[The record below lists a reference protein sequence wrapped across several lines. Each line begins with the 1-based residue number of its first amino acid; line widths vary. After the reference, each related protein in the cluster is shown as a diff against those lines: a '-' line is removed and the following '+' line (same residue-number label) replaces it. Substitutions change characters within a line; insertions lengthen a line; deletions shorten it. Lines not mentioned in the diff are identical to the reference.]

1 MAAKREISG
10 DKNPA
15 FQGDAVHLSGAAL
28 PSLAW
33 KALDGAD
40 ATHSMGVFWRKVLR
54 SRRTRRRRVD
64 DVKAQCNHVLRGGEA
79 LEGVVLALHVDI
91 AKANSDDTRISDTV
105 SSRVSSGNLIG
116 HS

>member
-40 ATHSMGVFWRKVLR
+40 ATHSMGGVEEGAQEP
-54 SRRTRRRRVD
+54 RTRRRRVD